1 MLMQSLK
8 MAWKSISSNKMRS
21 FLTMLGIVIGV
32 ASLVTLVSI
41 VNGATGSV
49 TDSISSLGTS
59 LFTVTI
65 SDDKEKPLDV
75 DEILEMCKEEEF
87 AETAPISQTAAYVR
101 NGTDSE
107 SVNLY
112 GTSAG
117 YQEIHGLEL
126 SDGRFLKKADNTS
139 HTYVA
144 VINAYMAQT
153 LFSRS
158 SNAIG
163 QQISLNGIQF
173 QVVGVL
179 EEEETTTIGNQSER
193 MEAYIPF
200 TTMMRFSDS
209 VREVTTFYVKS
220 SSEKEM
226 ETAQLKLTAL
236 MMQRFDYDEDA
247 FTITNQSEMMEAM
260 EEVTNTLSLMLGGI
274 AGISLIVGGIGIMNI
289 MLVSVTERT
298 REIGIRKAVGA
309 DYQSIMLQFL
319 IEAVVISLIGCLIG
333 VILSRVILFVADL
346 VVTDISLSLS
356 WGVVLLATGFSIL
369 IGVIFGIYPADKA
382 AKMKPI
388 DALRHS

>member
-59 LFTVTI
+59 LFIVTI

-346 VVTDISLSLS
+346 VVTDISLSLLGS
-356 WGVVLLATGFSIL
+356 GTVGN
-369 IGVIFGIYPADKA
+369 GIFHPNRRNIWYLSGRQGRKDEAN
-382 AKMKPI
+382 
-388 DALRHS
+388 